1 MCGYDKTFF
10 ALESTVMKNLDKVSD
25 RDATHLMYAYGV
37 RNVGNPE
44 LHKAF
49 EKRLDSIASRLDYPS
64 LFNAIYYLL
73 FTESPNRGLW

>member
-1 MCGYDKTFF
+1 
-10 ALESTVMKNLDKVSD
+10 
-25 RDATHLMYAYGV
+25 MYAYGV

-49 EKRLDSIASRLDYPS
+49 EKKLDSIVSKLDYPS

-73 FTESPNRGLW
+73 F